1 MKSIMISAIFL
12 KLIECFDMLKGE
24 YVFSPLTSQMAN
36 CNKISCSKKP
46 HQPTSWQMER
56 GSVWGIITM

>member
-1 MKSIMISAIFL
+1 MISAIFL

-46 HQPTSWQMER
+46 HQHTSWQLER